1 VSRESFMYLK
11 HFYIGE
17 LREEDRA
24 EVPSDVPG
32 SEHFMHQLRE
42 YTTFRIVTTPL
53 IQTFKSF

>member
-1 VSRESFMYLK
+1 MYLK

-42 YTTFRIVTTPL
+42 YTTFRIATTPL